1 MDGLNQGRT
10 LPAFLPEK
18 PAGKEPR
25 SLAARLRLWR
35 SGLIASPAFR
45 RLAARLPLLR
55 RIANRKA
62 NGLFRLTTGFVHS
75 RLLGACVRFGIFDLL
90 ADRGL
95 STATL
100 ADATGLTPARL
111 RLLLEQAQRLDL
123 VIEAEPDL
131 WMLDDAG
138 AVIAGDPGLA
148 AMILHHDMF
157 HRDLDRLEDLLTGS
171 VTVTET
177 ETELGRFWAYA
188 RGGTVKSL
196 AEDEVAPY
204 STLMRQSQAMMADA
218 ILTAHDFGGYRRL
231 LDLGGGDGAFLAAA
245 GADYPRL
252 ELLLFDLPAVAE
264 RARRHLAEQGLAGRS
279 GIMGGDFH
287 TDTLPDAADAVILIR
302 ILCDHDDEAVRH
314 LLVRLHQALRPGT
327 TIIIAEAM
335 AGPSDGA
342 KLAAVYFSTYFL
354 AMGSGRCRSAQAIR
368 DLLTEA
374 GFRSPRI
381 QACANPLLATIV
393 SATR

>member
-1 MDGLNQGRT
+1 LDGLNQGRT

-35 SGLIASPAFR
+35 SGLIASPGFR
-45 RLAARLPLLR
+45 RLVARLPLLR

-95 STATL
+95 STAAL
-100 ADATGLTPARL
+100 ADAAGLAPARL

-123 VIEAEPDL
+123 VIEVEPDL

-157 HRDLDRLEDLLTGS
+157 HRDLDRLEDLLAGTAS
-171 VTVTET
+171 
-177 ETELGRFWAYA
+177 ETELSRFWAYA
-188 RGGTVKSL
+188 RGGTVGSL
-196 AEDEVAPY
+196 AEEEVAPY
-204 STLMRQSQAMMADA
+204 SALMRQSQAMMADA
-218 ILTAHDFGGYRRL
+218 ILAAHDFSSYRRL

-245 GADYPRL
+245 GAAYPRL

-264 RARRHLAEQGLAGRS
+264 RARQHLAEQGLAGRS
-279 GIMGGDFH
+279 GIVGGDFH

-314 LLVRLHQALRPGT
+314 LLSRLYQTLQPGT

-342 KLAAVYFSTYFL
+342 KLAAVYFSLYFL

-368 DLLTEA
+368 ALLTEA
-374 GFRSPRI
+374 GFRAPRI